1 MILKTKFEFIIEHIA
16 PLDPEKL
23 GEALSQVTRPI
34 MDNNPNFKGRIR
46 RTTVNILGYNEPSK

>member
-1 MILKTKFEFIIEHIA
+1 MLLRTKLEFIIEHIT

-23 GEALSQVTRPI
+23 GEALSQATRPI
-34 MDNNPNFKGRIR
+34 MDNNSNFKGRIR